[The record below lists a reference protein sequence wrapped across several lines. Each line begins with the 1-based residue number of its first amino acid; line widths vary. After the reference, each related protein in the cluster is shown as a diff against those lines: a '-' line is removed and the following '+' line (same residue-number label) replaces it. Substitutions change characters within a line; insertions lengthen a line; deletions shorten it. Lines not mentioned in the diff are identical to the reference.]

1 MKHLTKKLLGHIETF
16 YFILTL
22 YPNAIGLYN
31 FFCPYA
37 PINSNEMHA
46 RCKPKSRILL
56 HSTRELEMDLVRS
69 IIIGNRFYEVK
80 AAFGADVTSYFF
92 VGGHS

>member
-1 MKHLTKKLLGHIETF
+1 MKHFTKKLLGHIETF
-16 YFILTL
+16 YFMLTL

-31 FFCPYA
+31 FFCLYA
-37 PINSNEMHA
+37 PINSNEMRA

-56 HSTRELEMDLVRS
+56 YSTREPEMDLVIS
-69 IIIGNRFYEVK
+69 TMIGNCFYKVR
-80 AAFGADVTSYFF
+80 AVIGADVTSYFF